1 MFYENKSISLL
12 LYTINF
18 QDFDLQSNV
27 DFLKNATKMID
38 WLIDVLDKLSAKC
51 INVYVNLYV

>member
-27 DFLKNATKMID
+27 DFFKNATKMID
-38 WLIDVLDKLSAKC
+38 WLIDALDKLSAKC